1 MTRSTALT
9 PPSPWSVVALAAALW
24 LAAAPCAHAAGNAA
38 HAPATAAA
46 HAEPATAT
54 ATVPVPAP
62 SAHTAAHAPAAKPAH
77 GAAPADPRSVAD
89 RIKAVVEKHRS
100 EGGVSV
106 VVGNAAQARQALAA
120 ARSDPH
126 GSGARTVAANS
137 HNHGRVSAAIRNGH
151 AAPEAH
157 TPKDAKGHNPHW
169 SYEGEYGPE
178 NWAAVKPE
186 FNACALGKRQSP
198 VHIQDT
204 GTLQG
209 PAEALQFDYR
219 PSGGTVINNGHT
231 IQVDL
236 DRGNSLTVRGSTYQL
251 LQFHFH
257 HPSEEK
263 VNHKGFSMVAHLVH
277 KNDEGQLA
285 VVAVL
290 IDPGAANDMIHKVWT
305 HMPLDGGDRVRMP
318 AGLIDVNALLPT
330 DQRYYQFIGSLTTPP
345 CTEGV
350 LWNVLKSPMTVS
362 REQLRLFAQLF
373 PNNARPV
380 QALNGRVVREG
391 M

>member
-1 MTRSTALT
+1 MTRSTVFNPTA
-9 PPSPWSVVALAAALW
+9 PWSAAALAAALW
-24 LAAAPCAHAAGNAA
+24 LSLALPARAAGNAS
-38 HAPATAAA
+38 HAPAAPAA
-46 HAEPATAT
+46 HAEPA
-54 ATVPVPAP
+54 PAP
-62 SAHTAAHAPAAKPAH
+62 AAHAATPKPAS
-77 GAAPADPRSVAD
+77 AVPADPRNMAD
-89 RIKAVVEKHRS
+89 RIKAVVEKHRG

-106 VVGNAAQARQALAA
+106 VVGNAAQARQAMET
-120 ARSDPH
+120 S
-126 GSGARTVAANS
+126 RTGTHAQGNAHVIKTVSTAS
-137 HNHGRVSAAIRNGH
+137 HSRVTAAIRNGH

-157 TPKDAKGHNPHW
+157 GAKGHDPHW

-186 FNACALGKRQSP
+186 FNVCAIGKRQSP
-198 VHIQDT
+198 VHIQET

-209 PAEALQFDYR
+209 PAEPLVFDYR
-219 PSGGTVINNGHT
+219 PSGGTVVNNGHT

-290 IDPGAANDMIHKVWT
+290 IDPGAANDLIHKVWT
-305 HMPLDGGDRVRMP
+305 HMPLDSGDRVRLP
-318 AGLIDVNALLPT
+318 AGLLDINALLPS

-362 REQLRLFAQLF
+362 RDQLRLFSQLF

-380 QALNGRVVREG
+380 QALNGRVVREAQ
-391 M
+391 

>member
-1 MTRSTALT
+1 MTRSAALT
-9 PPSPWSVVALAAALW
+9 PPSPWSAVALAAALW
-24 LAAAPCAHAAGNAA
+24 LSPALPARAAGSAPPAPAAP
-38 HAPATAAA
+38 AA
-46 HAEPATAT
+46 HAEPAPAPAAHAAAT
-54 ATVPVPAP
+54 KPAP
-62 SAHTAAHAPAAKPAH
+62 ST
-77 GAAPADPRSVAD
+77 APADPRNVAD

-100 EGGVSV
+100 DGGVSV
-106 VVGNAAQARQALAA
+106 VVGNAAQARQAIAARPAPQAQGGGTHVAA
-120 ARSDPH
+120 AS
-126 GSGARTVAANS
+126 
-137 HNHGRVSAAIRNGH
+137 HGRVSAAIRNGH
-151 AAPEAH
+151 AAPETQA
-157 TPKDAKGHNPHW
+157 AKGSSKAHDPHW

-186 FNACALGKRQSP
+186 FNTCAIGKRQSP
-198 VHIQDT
+198 VHIQET

-219 PSGGTVINNGHT
+219 PSGGSVVNNGHT

-290 IDPGAANDMIHKVWT
+290 IDPGAANDLINKVWT
-305 HMPLDGGDRVRMP
+305 HMPLDSGDRVRLP
-318 AGLIDVNALLPT
+318 SSLIDVNALLPA

-362 REQLRLFAQLF
+362 RDQLRLFAQLF

>member
-1 MTRSTALT
+1 M
-9 PPSPWSVVALAAALW
+9 
-24 LAAAPCAHAAGNAA
+24 
-38 HAPATAAA
+38 
-46 HAEPATAT
+46 
-54 ATVPVPAP
+54 
-62 SAHTAAHAPAAKPAH
+62 
-77 GAAPADPRSVAD
+77 
-89 RIKAVVEKHRS
+89 
-100 EGGVSV
+100 
-106 VVGNAAQARQALAA
+106 
-120 ARSDPH
+120 
-126 GSGARTVAANS
+126 
-137 HNHGRVSAAIRNGH
+137 
-151 AAPEAH
+151 
-157 TPKDAKGHNPHW
+157 
-169 SYEGEYGPE
+169 
-178 NWAAVKPE
+178 
-186 FNACALGKRQSP
+186 
-198 VHIQDT
+198 
-204 GTLQG
+204 
-209 PAEALQFDYR
+209 
-219 PSGGTVINNGHT
+219 
-231 IQVDL
+231 
-236 DRGNSLTVRGSTYQL
+236 RGSTYQL

-318 AGLIDVNALLPT
+318 AGLIDVKALLPT

>member
-1 MTRSTALT
+1 MTRSAALT
-9 PPSPWSVVALAAALW
+9 PPSPWSALALAAALW
-24 LAAAPCAHAAGNAA
+24 LATPLPTQAAGNAS
-38 HAPATAAA
+38 HAPAAPAA
-46 HAEPATAT
+46 HAEPAPATPAAT
-54 ATVPVPAP
+54 AKPAP
-62 SAHTAAHAPAAKPAH
+62 S
-77 GAAPADPRSVAD
+77 AAPADPRNVAD

-106 VVGNAAQARQALAA
+106 VVGNAAQARQAMA

-126 GSGARTVAANS
+126 AQGGGVHVVAANS
-137 HNHGRVSAAIRNGH
+137 HSRVSAAIRNGH

-157 TPKDAKGHNPHW
+157 GAKGAKGHDPHW

-186 FNACALGKRQSP
+186 FNTCAIGKRQSP
-198 VHIQDT
+198 VHIQET

-209 PAEALQFDYR
+209 PAEPLQFDYR
-219 PSGGTVINNGHT
+219 PSGGTVVNNGHT

-236 DRGNSLTVRGSTYQL
+236 DRGNSLTVRGSAYQL

-277 KNDEGQLA
+277 KNFEGQLA

-305 HMPLDGGDRVRMP
+305 HMPLDGGDRVRVP